1 MPIVRLFSFLFCRR
15 IRRAIDGYKR
25 EMATYNAAVVK
36 ALYYEEVVSV
46 IEGDVEYDGSRG
58 VLYRAGW
65 IWKRKLRNIVFKL
78 LSVLAAALSIQIV
91 LAQCS
96 IVARGNLRFFSI
108 IFVFATT
115 SAAGSTFML
124 LLLLLSYTCICCYY
138 TLFSLARFEFNILV
152 VGHTQG
158 FSMASNALL
167 VCRISSP
174 IAFNFIN
181 MAHVKN
187 TAFDRNI
194 GNQIDSTP
202 ILGKGFNDLLPF
214 ILLPYMAIV
223 ACGFF
228 NTVASFLT
236 RSPNL
241 AFKEDYDLLGSAP
254 TLIATGSGG
263 IRRANADSDTESD
276 PIVKRGYE
284 LIAIEKHA
292 METGGTLGAHV
303 DIAASRATTSSG
315 GGSGSGLHSRGG
327 PMSSTSAPNF
337 ERAKS
342 RAREAAARVHKKNSL
357 GMTSPSRPMG
367 GSSQR
372 GQSRPIFS
380 FLSGDQNRNS
390 DSGEEVKGLLD

>member
-1 MPIVRLFSFLFCRR
+1 MQTDSGSHCSSVSCLRENVESLRHVFVRVVRSLAKNTPLEYDATNMLRLGKPQICFFRFSFFRY
-15 IRRAIDGYKR
+15 A
-25 EMATYNAAVVK
+25 
-36 ALYYEEVVSV
+36 
-46 IEGDVEYDGSRG
+46 
-58 VLYRAGW
+58 
-65 IWKRKLRNIVFKL
+65 F
-78 LSVLAAALSIQIV
+78 
-91 LAQCS
+91 
-96 IVARGNLRFFSI
+96 
-108 IFVFATT
+108 
-115 SAAGSTFML
+115 L
-124 LLLLLSYTCICCYY
+124 LL
-138 TLFSLARFEFNILV
+138 F
-152 VGHTQG
+152 
-158 FSMASNALL
+158 
-167 VCRISSP
+167 
-174 IAFNFIN
+174 
-181 MAHVKN
+181 
-187 TAFDRNI
+187 
-194 GNQIDSTP
+194 
-202 ILGKGFNDLLPF
+202 
-214 ILLPYMAIV
+214 
-223 ACGFF
+223 
-228 NTVASFLT
+228 ASFLT

-241 AFKEDYDLLGSAP
+241 AFKDDYDLLGSAP

-390 DSGEEVKGLLD
+390 DSGEEGKGLLD